1 MSCPLRR
8 VARLPAR
15 PPTKPAGTK
24 RGRAIAPGSLLSER
38 WRARPA
44 GAMTFAAARR
54 SAAAPLD
61 AIAATSRSNFALDDG
76 YTGER
81 EGTRVSK
88 GGGHVEQIY
97 TATLASTAA
106 MWHMRSTT
114 RFE

>member
-1 MSCPLRR
+1 
-8 VARLPAR
+8 
-15 PPTKPAGTK
+15 
-24 RGRAIAPGSLLSER
+24 
-38 WRARPA
+38 
-44 GAMTFAAARR
+44 MTFAAARR

-88 GGGHVEQIY
+88 GGGHVEEIY